1 MCSSVFSGHAYCRS
15 DAGHCFA
22 GSRAAQPCPVRVT
35 SNGIFMITP
44 RFMHR
49 CLVYGLC
56 AATVLLG
63 GGSVVQTTQP
73 GAVGVDRQQYMSGLV
88 SEEQLEQQ
96 AAQQYS
102 SLIGQAKE
110 KGQLDVDAAQPK
122 RVKQIAARLTQQVG
136 AF

>member
-1 MCSSVFSGHAYCRS
+1 
-15 DAGHCFA
+15 
-22 GSRAAQPCPVRVT
+22 
-35 SNGIFMITP
+35 MITP

-63 GGSVVQTTQP
+63 GCSVVQTTQP

-102 SLIGQAKE
+102 SLIGTAKA
-110 KGQLDVDAAQPK
+110 KSPLDVDAAQTT
-122 RVKQIAARLTQQVG
+122 RVKKMTARLIHPG
-136 AF
+136 GGDWP